1 MNSLGKY
8 ILAAAVVLGCSFVL
22 CVKNFKA
29 YDRTVSVKGLCE
41 REVKATNVIWPISYS
56 VLGNDLTNMYE
67 EIDRKI
73 IDFLKKN
80 GIEDSE
86 ISIAPPTMNDRN
98 ANQYSENKSPY
109 RYNATPVITVSSDK
123 VDLVR
128 SCINRQIELLKLGIM
143 MESEQ
148 YYGSKQVIYGY
159 NALNEIKPE
168 MIEEATKNARAAA
181 EKFAK
186 DSKSRIGKIKYAN
199 QGVFSVTDRDS
210 NTPHIKIVRV
220 VTSVEYYLK

>member
-1 MNSLGKY
+1 
-8 ILAAAVVLGCSFVL
+8 
-22 CVKNFKA
+22 
-29 YDRTVSVKGLCE
+29 
-41 REVKATNVIWPISYS
+41 
-56 VLGNDLTNMYE
+56 MYE
-67 EIDRKI
+67 EIDRKNAQI